1 MRILVHDY
9 AGHPFQAELSRA
21 LAARGHEVTHAYFA
35 GDKGPKGRLTRLPE
49 DPEGLHF
56 AALGEALDYSKSNF
70 IKRRQGD
77 LAYGKMLADLIR
89 TRQPDVVLSGNT
101 PTEAQEAVPAACR
114 AAGAAFVYWIQD
126 FYSIAA
132 DKLLRKRLPLLGH
145 GVGAYYKHL
154 DAKQMRGAAHVI
166 IITDAFSP
174 QLDKWGISP
183 ERVSVIPNWG
193 ALKELPVRPKD
204 NAWSQEHGVSDK
216 LVCLYTGTLAMK
228 HDPTLLE
235 QVAMN
240 TDAEMVVVAAGVGV
254 EHLESAKAARPDAFE
269 NLTLLPL
276 QPFERFADVLGSADI
291 MLAVIEEEAGEF
303 SVPSKVL
310 SYLCS
315 GRPIVLSAPSG
326 NLAARIVRETGAG
339 RVCEAGDGEGFVEAV
354 RALINDPEAREA
366 AGRSGRAYAE
376 EHFDLDRIATRF
388 ETVLQT
394 ARQDMIASEG
404 GG

>member
-21 LAARGHEVTHAYFA
+21 LAARGHEVIHAYFA
-35 GDKGPKGRLTRLPE
+35 GDKGPKGRLERLPD
-49 DPEGLHF
+49 DPEELSF

-77 LAYGKMLADLIR
+77 LAYGKLLADLIR
-89 TRQPDVVLSGNT
+89 SSRPDVVLSGNT
-101 PTEAQEAVPAACR
+101 PTETQQAVPAACR
-114 AAGAAFVYWIQD
+114 SVGAAFVYWIQD

-145 GVGAYYKHL
+145 GVGAYYKYL
-154 DAKQMRGAAHVI
+154 DAAQMRGAEHVI

-174 QLDKWGISP
+174 QLDKWGIRP
-183 ERVSVIPNWG
+183 DRVSVIPNWG

-204 NAWSQEHGVSDK
+204 NAWSQEQGVSDT

-235 QVAMN
+235 QVAAN
-240 TDAEMVVVAAGVGV
+240 TDAEVVVVAAGVGV
-254 EHLESAKAARPDAFE
+254 EHLEAVKSAQPDAYE

-276 QPFERFADVLGSADI
+276 QPFKRFADVLGSADI

-315 GRPIVLSAPSG
+315 GRPIVLSAPAG

-339 RVCEAGDGEGFVEAV
+339 LVCDAGDGAGFVEAV
-354 RALINDPEAREA
+354 RTLINDPDAREA
-366 AGRSGRAYAE
+366 AGRAGRAYAE
-376 EHFDLDRIATRF
+376 EHFDLDRIADRF
-388 ETVLQT
+388 ESVLQQ
-394 ARQDMIASEG
+394 ACQERAASPG

>member
-21 LAARGHEVTHAYFA
+21 LAARGHQVVHAYFA
-35 GDKGPKGRLTRLPE
+35 GDKGPKGRLERLSD
-49 DPEGLHF
+49 DPAGLSF
-56 AALGEALDYSKSNF
+56 AALGESLDYSKSNF

-77 LAYGKMLADLIR
+77 LAYGKLLADLIR
-89 TRQPDVVLSGNT
+89 TSRPEVVLSGNT
-101 PTEAQEAVPAACR
+101 PTEAQQAVPAACR
-114 AAGAAFVYWIQD
+114 AVGAAFVYWIQD

-145 GVGAYYKHL
+145 GVGAYYKYL
-154 DAKQMRGAAHVI
+154 DATQMRGAEHVI

-204 NAWSQEHGVSDK
+204 NAWSQEHGLSDT

-235 QVAMN
+235 QVAAN
-240 TDAEMVVVAAGVGV
+240 TEAEVVVVAAGVGV
-254 EHLESAKAARPDAFE
+254 EHLEAVKSARPDAYE

-310 SYLCS
+310 SYLCA

-339 RVCEAGDGEGFVEAV
+339 LVCDAGDANGFVEAV
-354 RALINDPEAREA
+354 RTLLADPQAREA
-366 AGRSGRAYAE
+366 AGRAGRAYAE
-376 EHFDLDRIATRF
+376 EHFDLDRIADRF
-388 ETVLQT
+388 ESVLQQ
-394 ARQDMIASEG
+394 ARQDAKVPAG